1 MIFREIMHQVRHNS
15 PRAVSLMSLCF
26 VMLTACNP
34 NVNQFVVEGNIR
46 NAEGQ
51 TLYLDEVGTGNVL
64 SLDSALLDAKGA
76 FIFRHEG
83 SQYPMFYRLRLGS
96 ASIPFAAD
104 SASHIVIESE
114 GSNFFT
120 GYSLREADSYNHQI
134 RDIAILRHKTD
145 KQIDSI
151 VALHQARQIA
161 QGEAVQAVDSLVQG
175 FKRYLTS
182 HYIYVDPK
190 SPAAYFALFQ
200 QKEGGAYFFV
210 DDIGDERAFAAVAT
224 AYDTYY
230 PKAPYTPFLK
240 KMALEALAQERE
252 RKAMQ
257 TSISSASERG
267 IKTINFPDFS
277 LNDQHG
283 KAQTLSTIAE
293 RGAVLLSFTS
303 YQLPYSPN
311 LVSELK
317 ALQSKRADLSIV
329 EVSVDKDLYYW
340 RNATHKLPW
349 VCVVDTEGQIARSYN
364 VQTLPTLFLIEGGVL
379 RRLSNIDE
387 LTKR

>member
-1 MIFREIMHQVRHNS
+1 
-15 PRAVSLMSLCF
+15 MSLCF

-64 SLDSALLDAKGA
+64 SLDSALLDAMGA

-83 SQYPMFYRLRLGS
+83 SQYPMFYRLRLGG

-104 SASHIVIESE
+104 SASHIVVESE

-120 GYSLREADSYNHQI
+120 GYSLREAESYNHQI

-161 QGEAVQAVDSLVQG
+161 QGEAIQAVDSLAQG

-283 KAQTLSTIAE
+283 KAQTLSTIAD